1 MIHEMTPA
9 EQGYVIKSW
18 IEALHDHH
26 KRTPWKI
33 YKPLVTP
40 ALRAVL
46 AASTVLTSV
55 LDDGVLAG
63 WIAFERGPRVSA
75 VHWIHTRY
83 KHPTT
88 KEPMRRRGVAS
99 ELFAAAQLGDRIVYT
114 HHTASPVDEQLALL
128 LSKRGVAVGYVPYVE
143 WKR

>member
-1 MIHEMTPA
+1 MIHAMTLD
-9 EQGYVIKSW
+9 EHGYVIKSW

-40 ALRAVL
+40 SLCAVL
-46 AASTVLTSV
+46 SSSTVLTSV

-83 KHPTT
+83 SHPRS
-88 KEPMRRRGVAS
+88 KEPLRRRGIAT
-99 ELFAAAQLGDRIVYT
+99 ELFTAAQLGDKIVYT
-114 HHTASPVDEQLALL
+114 HRTASPIDEQLALIM
-128 LSKRGVAVGYVPYVE
+128 SKRGIAVAHVPYTE
-143 WKR
+143 WRR

>member
-1 MIHEMTPA
+1 MIHAMTQA
-9 EQGYVIKSW
+9 EHGYVIKSW

-26 KRTPWKI
+26 KRTPWKL

-40 ALRAVL
+40 SLRAVL
-46 AASTVLTSV
+46 ASSTVLTSV
-55 LDDGVLAG
+55 RDDGVLAG

-75 VHWIHTRY
+75 IHWIHTRY

-88 KEPMRRRGVAS
+88 GELMRRHGIATS
-99 ELFAAAQLGDRIVYT
+99 LFEAAQLGNNIVYT
-114 HHTASPVDEQLALL
+114 HRTASPVDEQLALL
-128 LSKRGVAVGYVPYVE
+128 LSKRGIAVGHVPYTE